1 MFTDYE
7 NSLNVLNE
15 GFFDFV
21 GKLIKRV
28 FHSLFKATKY
38 EDLLKR
44 VNSLENI
51 IKYGNGLNESNNI
64 KVTQNIN
71 ENRRRRR
78 LDEDDNN
85 TTQTSSSDVSV
96 NNTPNTTTNNSNDI
110 NDAPIE
116 GNIKST
122 DVDLAKV
129 NINIPSFPATAKR
142 LLQSLGKELDGL
154 KKMVD
159 LNKIDDNIK
168 AVRNGAK
175 LSAQYIQNLEIMTT
189 NFLRKYS
196 KGGLSLPKPSSDQ
209 PLSRNEL
216 KQWNNLLKSIDDGKY
231 NKNDE
236 DAFKTVNEAMLK
248 VVELYK
254 QEFESTLKDFNERDD
269 KAVED
274 NKSTNDIKFKTEW
287 NTKLNFAM
295 ETVAKNCIDFIPT
308 AINDYFINSEE
319 YKETLQYIAKMLEL
333 LYAATEVKTD
343 YNNIFTMIQEGLK
356 NKTIDINVLNR
367 IKDNALQNDIH
378 ADKLKSIDDYKRLFN
393 ESIHEDKFPKHFKNN
408 KEHIDI
414 NDIEDDSLFNDFL
427 TDLSIDDKYPEIYAM
442 LILIKAVDNNFN
454 YTIETKDINGNT
466 KKIIF

>member
-64 KVTQNIN
+64 KVTHNIN

-78 LDEDDNN
+78 LDEDDDNATQTPIELN
-85 TTQTSSSDVSV
+85 TTD
-96 NNTPNTTTNNSNDI
+96 
-110 NDAPIE
+110 DAPIE

-122 DVDLAKV
+122 NVNMSKV

-142 LLQSLGKELDGL
+142 LLQSLGKELGGL

-159 LNKIDDNIK
+159 LDKIDDNIK

-175 LSAQYIQNLEIMTT
+175 LSPQYIQNLEIITT

-209 PLSRNEL
+209 PLSQSEL

-236 DAFKTVNEAMLK
+236 DAFKTVNEAMMK

-254 QEFESTLKDFNERDD
+254 QEFEATLKGFNERDD
-269 KAVED
+269 KAAED

-333 LYAATEVKTD
+333 LYAATEVKSNYT
-343 YNNIFTMIQEGLK
+343 NIFTMIQEGLK

-367 IKDNALQNDIH
+367 IKDGALQNDID

-393 ESIHEDKFPKHFKNN
+393 EAIHEDKFPKHFKNN

-414 NDIEDDSLFNDFL
+414 NDIEDDSLFDSFI
-427 TDLSIDDKYPEIYAM
+427 DGLSSSDKYSEIYAL
-442 LILIKAVDNNFN
+442 LILIKAVDSNFN
-454 YTIETKDINGNT
+454 YTLEISDGNGNI